1 MNIYIVFIIIGII
14 VSLILW
20 FALKKEKKYRTPM
33 VVTVW
38 VVIIVC
44 SWLNAMLPSKPK
56 SDTSS
61 AVTNAEKSK
70 KVKKAS
76 FKEIYKAYR
85 KNELRAD
92 EMYEHNRY
100 KVKAKV
106 NGMTDDGLLNFDKSI
121 KLTLETKIDNTIVF
135 FYADFGK
142 EEAGNLKKIDVGDTI
157 VFEGECLDAYNWAE
171 CKIVNK

>member
-1 MNIYIVFIIIGII
+1 MGIYITFVALGVI

-33 VVTVW
+33 IVTVW
-38 VVIIVC
+38 VVIIIF

-61 AVTNAEKSK
+61 VVTNAEKSK

-135 FYADFGK
+135 IYADFGK
-142 EEAGNLKKIDVGDTI
+142 EEATNLKKIDVGDTI
-157 VFEGECLDAYNWAE
+157 VFEGECLDAYNWVE